1 MISKLPFVFIVVL
14 SVALGIAF
22 AIHILVLDNLNFQWR
37 ENLIIPS
44 YLINFFLAATIF
56 LGIYF
61 LRNRL
66 SNAIGFLFMAGSL
79 LKFLVFF
86 LVFYP
91 VYKSD
96 GVTDKLEISSFLIPY
111 LIALVLETFY
121 ASKLL
126 NSIEK
131 TD

>member
-1 MISKLPFVFIVVL
+1 MARLPLIFL
-14 SVALGIAF
+14 SVLMLSLLVTFGLHIFALQSNN
-22 AIHILVLDNLNFQWR
+22 LPLWDNL
-37 ENLIIPS
+37 IVTS
-44 YLINFFLAATIF
+44 YVINFILAALIF
-56 LGIYF
+56 LVIYF
-61 LRNRL
+61 LKDRL
-66 SNAIGFLFMAGSL
+66 SNAMGFLFMAGSL

-96 GVTDKLEISSFLIPY
+96 GVTDKLEISAFLIPY

-126 NSIEK
+126 NSLEK
-131 TD
+131 

>member
-1 MISKLPFVFIVVL
+1 MARLPL
-14 SVALGIAF
+14 
-22 AIHILVLDNLNFQWR
+22 
-37 ENLIIPS
+37 
-44 YLINFFLAATIF
+44 IF
-56 LGIYF
+56 LGVLLVSLLVAFGLHLFVLQWNNLPLWDNLIVTSYVTNFILAALIF
-61 LRNRL
+61 LVIFFLKDRL
-66 SNAIGFLFMAGSL
+66 SNAMGFLFMAGSL

-96 GVTDKLEISSFLIPY
+96 GVADKLEISSFLIPY
-111 LIALVLETFY
+111 LIALILETFY

>member
-1 MISKLPFVFIVVL
+1 MARLPL
-14 SVALGIAF
+14 
-22 AIHILVLDNLNFQWR
+22 
-37 ENLIIPS
+37 
-44 YLINFFLAATIF
+44 IF
-56 LGIYF
+56 LGVLMLSLLVAFGLHLFALQSNNLPLWDNLIATSYVINFILAALIFLIIYF
-61 LRNRL
+61 LKDRL
-66 SNAIGFLFMAGSL
+66 SNAMGFLFMAGSL

-96 GVTDKLEISSFLIPY
+96 GVTDKLEISAFLIPY

-126 NSIEK
+126 NSLEK
-131 TD
+131 